1 MDGIKSVDDLLK
13 AKNLTPEEE
22 HLLRDIIAE
31 CREREVQIKEV
42 CTEARQNLESLSQN
56 FGMIVQT
63 IATVNKA
70 VDHLHEEVERLQLRM
85 MPEEQFY
92 RD

>member
-1 MDGIKSVDDLLK
+1 MDGIKTVDDLLK

-22 HLLRDIIAE
+22 DLLRDIITE
-31 CREREVQIKEV
+31 CRAREVQIKEV
-42 CTEARQNLESLSQN
+42 CSEARQNLESLSTN

-63 IATVNKA
+63 IATVNREI
-70 VDHLHEEVERLQLRM
+70 DHLHEEVERLQLKM

-92 RD
+92 RE

>member
-1 MDGIKSVDDLLK
+1 MDGIKNVDDLLK

-42 CTEARQNLESLSQN
+42 CTEARQNLENLSQN
-56 FGMIVQT
+56 FGTIVQT
-63 IATVNKA
+63 IATVNRA
-70 VDHLHEEVERLQLRM
+70 VDQLHEEVERLQLKM